1 MEQNNNHVSEPSRKG
16 RKKIGL
22 IAAVVAVVILAG
34 GYFGFQSHIANE
46 AEIEIARF
54 LRENELDRDIRYREI
69 DASLIG
75 QSVTLHNV
83 RLSFQGTEGT
93 VGALTVS
100 NYDLDERS
108 GQLRSVDLLLEDIDL
123 PIAASSFGL
132 FGAPSPFMIGVD
144 AVRGDIGIE
153 YEYDIAKGDAL
164 ASLDISMPDLL
175 DSEFEISVSRFTAPP
190 VERFSA
196 RGFNAMGRMLDDMGK
211 ADLNSVSLRLADR
224 GLKDRIAEYASV
236 ESGAALDGA
245 SYRKELFRKLDHQ
258 ILENPLQS
266 RFESHLAEVAK
277 SVLETSEGTLTL
289 AYEPEYPTPF
299 EDIGAAAFEVMFSGF
314 NNLGKQATRNGDA
327 LSELIDREVLKIEFD
342 S

>member
-1 MEQNNNHVSEPSRKG
+1 MEQNNNHMSEPSRKG

-108 GQLRSVDLLLEDIDL
+108 GQLRSVDLLLEDIDF

>member
-1 MEQNNNHVSEPSRKG
+1 MSEPSRKG

-108 GQLRSVDLLLEDIDL
+108 GQLRSVDLLLEDIDF